1 MMPMRS
7 ELRIRDLKGRVP
19 TASRLMNVKVPTALW
34 ESIDRL
40 AKELGAS
47 RTQVVL
53 ALLNAGLE
61 IAASKRIGGQTR
73 GRR

>member
-40 AKELGAS
+40 ARKLGAS

-61 IAASKRIGGQTR
+61 IAAEKRLSAGNR
-73 GRR
+73 PRR

>member
-40 AKELGAS
+40 ARKLGAS

-61 IAASKRIGGQTR
+61 IAAEKRISAGNR
-73 GRR
+73 PRR